1 MNDHFQDPPSRRQ
14 PFGLTANQQRLQQMA
29 RAFAVQEI
37 MPVAEK
43 HDRTA
48 TYPQAVADQA
58 RALGLLNTC
67 VPRSHGGPGYS
78 VLEETIIA
86 EEFSFA
92 CSGIWSA
99 LVINNLATIPILVGA
114 LGDLRERW
122 LRLIVAGM
130 TPAFALTEPGGGSDV
145 AGIRTVARR
154 DGGTYV
160 ISGAK
165 RYISNATVADI
176 FVIFAKTDPRG
187 ERRGISAFLVPTDSP
202 GVEVCGQFDK
212 AAHRAYDTS
221 ELELHEVRVPAENRL
236 GAEGDGFRLAMATFD
251 RNRPTVAGAAV
262 GVAGRALAEA
272 SAYAS
277 SRHAFGEPI
286 ARFQAIGHKLADIA
300 TGVEAARL
308 LAWRAAAE
316 FDMGVPN
323 TASASM
329 AKAFATDLAMRAAI
343 DAVQIYGAAG
353 IMRHNPVEKLL
364 RDAKVLQVYEGTN
377 EIQRNIIV
385 RELMRPYATALFAA
399 DQPIN
404 G

>member
-1 MNDHFQDPPSRRQ
+1 MNESSHDAVSIRQ
-14 PFGLTANQQRLQQMA
+14 PFGLTPRQQRLQQMA
-29 RAFAVQEI
+29 RAFAAQEI

-43 HDRTA
+43 HDRA
-48 TYPQAVADQA
+48 GTYPRAVADRA
-58 RALGLLNTC
+58 RVAGLLNTS
-67 VPRSHGGPGYS
+67 VPRSYGGPGRS

-86 EEFSFA
+86 EEFSHA
-92 CSGIWSA
+92 CSGIWTA
-99 LVINNLATIPILVGA
+99 LIINNLATIPILLGA
-114 LGDLRERW
+114 SNELRERW
-122 LRLIVAGM
+122 LRHITRGM

-160 ISGAK
+160 ISGEK
-165 RYISNATVADI
+165 RYISNATVADV
-176 FVIFAKTDPRG
+176 FVVFAKTDPHAG
-187 ERRGISAFLVPTDSP
+187 HRGISAFLVPTDSP
-202 GVEVCGQFDK
+202 GIDIVCQFDK

-221 ELELHEVRVPAENRL
+221 DIALHEVRVPAENRL
-236 GAEGDGFRLAMATFD
+236 GAEGDGFRLAMASFD
-251 RNRPTVAGAAV
+251 RNRPAVAGAGV

-272 SAYAS
+272 SGYAA
-277 SRHAFGEPI
+277 SREVFGTPI
-286 ARFQAIGHKLADIA
+286 ARFQAVGHKLADIA

-316 FDMGVPN
+316 FDTGMRN
-323 TASASM
+323 TMSASM
-329 AKAFATDLAMRAAI
+329 AKAFATDLAMRAAV

-385 RELMRPYATALFAA
+385 RELMRAHATASPTA
-399 DQPIN
+399 DQSVS